1 LPQRRSLTPKLLF
14 MPKRKIKTA
23 IAGLGRAGWNL
34 HLKPMLAHGGYEV
47 VAVTDPLEERCQEAT
62 ETLPG
67 CAVFESLEALL
78 EKSDAELVVIATPS
92 NTHFEDA
99 RRVILTG
106 RDVILEKPMSATYAE
121 AVTLRDLAAIHG
133 VRIFVHHV
141 HLHRVEIRHLRS
153 VIASGVLGPLFH
165 IRTDWAYYGRRW
177 DWQTLLKNGGGQL
190 ANTGPHVLSIVL
202 PLLGGEA
209 TVEHCELRN
218 IKDAGDAE
226 DFVRIVLTSS
236 SGVTADLTFSSAT
249 ALSGPR
255 WQLLGKCGSL
265 TSDGT
270 TSKLKFYDEAS
281 VPPIEVLDT
290 AAPGRAYLSETV
302 PWEEKEIAVD
312 EGTPVVT
319 FHENVWSV
327 IAESA
332 HQIVTLESACEIA
345 RIIDAAKAKAGR

>member
-1 LPQRRSLTPKLLF
+1 MS
-14 MPKRKIKTA
+14 KRKVKTA

-34 HLKPMLAHGGYEV
+34 HLKPMLAHGGYEIV
-47 VAVTDPLEERCQEAT
+47 GVTDPLKERCQEAI

-67 CAVFESLEALL
+67 CSAFESLETLL

-92 NTHFEDA
+92 RTHFQDA
-99 RRVILTG
+99 RRVIEAG
-106 RDVILEKPMSATYAE
+106 RDCILEKPMSATYAE
-121 AVTLRDLAAIHG
+121 AVTLRDLAAGQG

-141 HLHRVEIRHLRS
+141 HLHRVEIRHLQS
-153 VIASGVLGPLFH
+153 VLASGILGPLFH

-190 ANTGPHVLSIVL
+190 ANTGPHVLSVVL
-202 PLLGGEA
+202 PLLGGVA

-249 ALSGPR
+249 AVSGPR

-270 TSKLKFYDEAS
+270 TSKVKFYDETS
-281 VPPIEVLDT
+281 VPTLEVLDT
-290 AAPGRAYLSETV
+290 AAPGRVYLSETL
-302 PWEEKEIAVD
+302 PWVEKEIPVD
-312 EGTPVVT
+312 DGTPVVT

-327 IAESA
+327 IVEAGRE
-332 HQIVTLESACEIA
+332 IVTLESACEIA
-345 RIIDAAKAKAGR
+345 RIMDAAKAKAGR